1 MGLTHAFIYGSF
13 CGTIIRIS
21 NYLYDMKIHFW
32 GAAREVTG
40 SRHLLEVNGKKIL
53 LDCGMFQGSRKEAEG
68 KNREFGFDPKTIDA
82 VILSHAHIDHSGCLP
97 LLVKQG
103 YKGPIYSTF
112 ATRDLCNFM
121 LMDSAF
127 IQEKDAEYMN
137 KRHKKDPSK
146 ATASQPIYN
155 EEDAQ
160 QTLLQFYGIGYETS
174 FVVADG
180 VVCSFYNA
188 GHILGSALVHLV
200 INDKETNKTY
210 RLAFTGDLGRKN
222 LPILSDPT
230 PMPPTEYL
238 ITESTY
244 GNRFHE
250 SMLDAGAKLKEIVN
264 RVAQRGGKIIIPAF
278 SVERTQEMI
287 YQLNVL
293 WQKKEIP
300 DLPIYVDSPLSVNV
314 SEVFINH
321 PECFDKEIYDE
332 FLNNR
337 KNPFGFGRLQYTHSV
352 DESKALNNINGPAI
366 IISSSGMCENG
377 RILHHLKNNVENE
390 RNLILIVGYM
400 AQNTLGRRILEKQP
414 IIKIFDQ
421 EYHLRAE
428 VEVMNAFSGHADR
441 SDLLEYITN
450 IKDLKKV
457 FLVHGE
463 ESQSLSLRD
472 FLKESGVPAVEVPAR
487 GETYTV
493 GE

>member
-1 MGLTHAFIYGSF
+1 
-13 CGTIIRIS
+13 
-21 NYLYDMKIHFW
+21 MKITFW
-32 GAAREVTG
+32 GAACEVTG
-40 SRHLLEVNGKKIL
+40 SRHLLEINGKKIL
-53 LDCGMFQGSRKEAEG
+53 LDCGMFQGRRKDTEV
-68 KNREFGFDPKTIDA
+68 KNKNFGFDPKTLDA
-82 VILSHAHIDHSGCLP
+82 VILSHAHIDHSGGLP

-137 KRHKKDPSK
+137 KRNKKKNP
-146 ATASQPIYN
+146 TAPPLVPLYSS
-155 EEDAQ
+155 EDAQ
-160 QTLLQFYGIGYETS
+160 QTLSQFYGIGYETA
-174 FVVADG
+174 FAVTEG
-180 VVCSFYNA
+180 VICSFYNA
-188 GHILGSALVHLV
+188 GHILGSALVHLLV
-200 INDKETNKTY
+200 KDQVAGKTY
-210 RLAFTGDLGRKN
+210 RFAFTGDLGRKN

-238 ITESTY
+238 VTESTY

-250 SMLDAGAKLKEIVN
+250 SMLDASAKLKEIVN
-264 RVAQRGGKIIIPAF
+264 RVANRGGKIIIPAF

-287 YQLNVL
+287 YHLNIL

-300 DLPIYVDSPLSVNV
+300 DIPIYVDSPLSVNI

-321 PECFDKEIYDE
+321 PECYDKEIYNE
-332 FLNNR
+332 FIENR

-352 DESKALNNINGPAI
+352 DESKALNSINGPAI

-377 RILHHLKNNVENE
+377 RILHHLKNNIEDP
-390 RNLILIVGYM
+390 RNLVLIVGYM
-400 AQNTLGRRILEKQP
+400 AMDTLGRKIFEKQP
-414 IIKIFDQ
+414 VVRIFD
-421 EYHLRAE
+421 ETYHLKAE

-441 SDLLEYITN
+441 SDLLDYITQ

-463 ESQSLSLRD
+463 ESQSIS
-472 FLKESGVPAVEVPAR
+472 LKEYLVEDGIKAVVIPQR
-487 GETYTV
+487 GETFTI
-493 GE
+493 EE

>member
-1 MGLTHAFIYGSF
+1 
-13 CGTIIRIS
+13 
-21 NYLYDMKIHFW
+21 MKITFW

-53 LDCGMFQGSRKEAEG
+53 LDCGMFQGRRKDTED
-68 KNREFGFDPKTIDA
+68 KNKNFGFDPKELDA

-127 IQEKDAEYMN
+127 IQEKDAEYLN
-137 KRHKKDPSK
+137 KRRKKGDNKGPLI
-146 ATASQPIYN
+146 APLYDGD
-155 EEDAQ
+155 DAQ
-160 QTLLQFYGIGYETS
+160 QALCQFYGLGYETA
-174 FVVADG
+174 FVVTDG
-180 VVCSFYNA
+180 VICSFYNA
-188 GHILGSALVHLV
+188 GHILGSALVHLL
-200 INDKETNKTY
+200 IKDKKTKKTY
-210 RLAFTGDLGRKN
+210 RFAFTGDLGRKN
-222 LPILSDPT
+222 LPILKDPT

-238 ITESTY
+238 VVESTY

-250 SMLDAGAKLKEIVN
+250 SMTDAGAQLKEIVN
-264 RVAQRGGKIIIPAF
+264 RVAKRGGKIIVPAF

-293 WQKKEIP
+293 WQNKEIP
-300 DLPIYVDSPLSVNV
+300 DIPIFVDSPLSVNI

-321 PECFDKEIYDE
+321 PECYDKEIYE
-332 FLNNR
+332 QFISNR

-352 DESKALNNINGPAI
+352 EDSKALNSINGPAI

-377 RILHHLKNNVENE
+377 RILHHLKNNIEDS

-400 AQNTLGRRILEKQP
+400 AKDTLGRRIYDKQP
-414 IIKIFDQ
+414 VVKIFDE

-441 SDLLEYITN
+441 SDLLEYITR
-450 IKDLKKV
+450 IKNLKKV

-472 FLKESGVPAVEVPAR
+472 YLKELKVPSVDVPAR
-487 GETYTV
+487 GDSFTFED
-493 GE
+493 

>member
-1 MGLTHAFIYGSF
+1 
-13 CGTIIRIS
+13 
-21 NYLYDMKIHFW
+21 MKIQFW

-40 SRHLLEVNGKKIL
+40 SRHLLEINGKRIL
-53 LDCGMFQGSRKEAEG
+53 LDCGMFQGRRKDTED
-68 KNREFGFDPKTIDA
+68 KNKDFGFDPKTLDA

-137 KRHKKDPSK
+137 KKRKKQHPELPEITPLY
-146 ATASQPIYN
+146 TA
-155 EEDAQ
+155 EDAQ
-160 QTLLQFYGIGYETS
+160 QTLNQFCGMGYENA
-174 FVVADG
+174 FVVTDG
-180 VVCSFYNA
+180 VICSFYNA
-188 GHILGSALVHLV
+188 GHILGSSLVHLV
-200 INDKETNKTY
+200 IKDQKTAKTF

-250 SMLDAGAKLKEIVN
+250 SMLDASGKLKEIVN
-264 RVAQRGGKIIIPAF
+264 RVANRGGKIIIPAF

-287 YQLNVL
+287 YHLNVL
-293 WQKKEIP
+293 WQNKEIP
-300 DLPIYVDSPLSVNV
+300 DIPVYVDSPLSVNI

-321 PECFDKEIYDE
+321 PECYDREIYE
-332 FLNNR
+332 QFISNR

-352 DESKALNNINGPAI
+352 DESKALNQINGPAI

-377 RILHHLKNNVENE
+377 RVLHHLRNNIEDP
-390 RNLILIVGYM
+390 RNLVLIVGYM
-400 AQNTLGRRILEKQP
+400 AQDTLGRKILEKQP
-414 IIKIFDQ
+414 IVKIFD
-421 EYHLRAE
+421 ETFHLRAE

-441 SDLLEYITN
+441 SDLLDYISQ

-463 ESQSLSLRD
+463 ETQSAS
-472 FLKESGVPAVEVPAR
+472 LKEYLGEIGIKSVEVPAR
-487 GETYTV
+487 GETV
-493 GE
+493 VIEE

>member
-1 MGLTHAFIYGSF
+1 
-13 CGTIIRIS
+13 
-21 NYLYDMKIHFW
+21 MKIQFW

-40 SRHLLEVNGKKIL
+40 SRHLLEVNGKRIL

-68 KNREFGFDPKTIDA
+68 KNKEFGFDPKTIDA

-137 KRHKKDPSK
+137 KRHQKDPSK
-146 ATASQPIYN
+146 AKPIEPLYTAD
-155 EEDAQ
+155 DAQ
-160 QTLLQFYGIGYETS
+160 QALCQFYGIGYETA
-174 FVVADG
+174 FVVTEG

-188 GHILGSALVHLV
+188 GHILGSALIHLV
-200 INDKETNKTY
+200 IKDEVAKKTY
-210 RLAFTGDLGRKN
+210 RFAFTGDLGRKN
-222 LPILSDPT
+222 LPILKDPT

-238 ITESTY
+238 VTESTY

-250 SMLDAGAKLKEIVN
+250 SMLDAGAKLKDIVN
-264 RVAQRGGKIIIPAF
+264 KVAERGGKIIIPAF

-300 DLPIYVDSPLSVNV
+300 DIPIYVDSPLSVNI

-321 PECFDKEIYDE
+321 PECYDKEVYDE
-332 FLNNR
+332 FINNR

-377 RILHHLKNNVENE
+377 RILHHLKNNIENE
-390 RNLILIVGYM
+390 KNLILIVGYM
-400 AQNTLGRRILEKQP
+400 AMNTLGRKILEKQP
-414 IIKIFDQ
+414 VVKIFDQ
-421 EYHLRAE
+421 EYRLKAE

-441 SDLLEYITN
+441 SDLLEYITA

-457 FLVHGE
+457 YLVHGE
-463 ESQSLSLRD
+463 ETQSQSLRD
-472 FLKESGVPAVEVPAR
+472 FLLESGVPAVEVPSR
-487 GETYTV
+487 GEIFSI
-493 GE
+493 EE